1 MAILQT
7 LREKAGVFV
16 AGAIGLSLLIFV
28 VSDFFG
34 SNTQQR
40 RKARKYYELARI
52 DGESVSYQDFEAKVQ
67 DLMEIYKMSGT
78 NQVTEEMTQSIRE
91 QVWQQMLSDKLM
103 SKTYRKTGLG
113 VSPDEVE
120 MLVFGDNPHP
130 IVRQLFTD
138 PQTGQFN
145 KSFLVN
151 FLKATETDENT
162 KKYWLF
168 FEDQIIND
176 KLNTKLVNLMSKGLY
191 VIKVQSEYEA
201 SLNKNTVNFSFASQN
216 YAAIADSAVKV
227 SSDEIRDYYDVH
239 KDNYKRP
246 AQRDMEYIVFNI
258 KPSETDM
265 KEAEL
270 WATNEKQN
278 FAAATDPVQY
288 INLTADTRYTGA
300 YHTLSELPDSLR
312 VLAKTGNKSEVLG
325 PYLEDG
331 SYKLARIIDIA
342 DRPDSVRAAHILLA
356 PKANRTMATAM
367 KEADSLIALVKAGA
381 DFNALAMAN
390 SDDQGSAQVG
400 GDLGWFTEGMMIGPF
415 NNACF
420 SSKKGDIVTVETN
433 YGLHII
439 KIINQSPR
447 VKKFDIGVV
456 DRKVIPSNATTQRIY
471 SEASQFAGTNS
482 TYEKFNKSVAD
493 SSLDKKVAL
502 NITPAQKDLPGLT
515 QARGLVM
522 ALFQHSSQGSIV
534 LDNSNQ
540 AVFELPDMYVVA
552 YCTRV
557 QEEGIAPVES
567 VASEIRF
574 ILARKKKAE
583 VISGDMKKL
592 ASEGKTI
599 YDIASHYN
607 TTVQE
612 ASGISFRSYSVA
624 GAGIE
629 PGLIAAAS
637 ASEAGIL
644 SKPVA
649 GNNGVYMF
657 VVNSVTPSPKED
669 LSLIRERLNSN
680 YQIRASYEAFQAIR
694 DKKEVVDMRYKFY

>member
-28 VSDFFG
+28 ISDFFG
-34 SNTQQR
+34 SNNQQR

-67 DLMEIYKMSGT
+67 DLMDIYKMTGT
-78 NQVTEEMTQSIRE
+78 NQVTEEMTQNIRE
-91 QVWQQMLSDKLM
+91 QVWQQMLSEKLM
-103 SKTYRKTGLG
+103 NPTYRKTGLA

-162 KKYWLF
+162 KRYWLF

-176 KLNTKLVNLMSKGLY
+176 RLNTKLVNLMSKGLY
-191 VIKVQSEYEA
+191 VTKVQAEYEA
-201 SLNKNTVNFSFASQN
+201 SLMKNTVNFSFTSRN
-216 YAAIADSAVKV
+216 YSAIADSTVKV
-227 SSDEIRDYYDVH
+227 SSDEIRDYYDGH

-258 KPSETDM
+258 VPSDADM

-270 WATNEKQN
+270 WAQNEKQN
-278 FAAATDPVQY
+278 FAAATDIVQY

-300 YHTLSELPDSLR
+300 YHTLSELTDTLKT
-312 VLAKTGNKSEVLG
+312 LARTGNKSEVMG
-325 PYLEDG
+325 PYFEDG
-331 SYKLARIIDIA
+331 AYKLARIINIA

-356 PKANRTMATAM
+356 PNARRSMTMAK
-367 KEADSLIALVKAGA
+367 KEADSLIALIRSGA
-381 DFNALAMAN
+381 DFNALAMTN

-415 NNACF
+415 NDACF
-420 SSKKGDIVTVETN
+420 SGKKGDIVTVETN

-447 VKKFDIGVV
+447 VRKYDIGVV
-456 DRKVIPSNATTQRIY
+456 DRKVIPSNTTTQQIY
-471 SEASQFAGTNS
+471 QEASQFAGTNN
-482 TYEKFNKSVAD
+482 TYEKFNKAVAEGN
-493 SSLDKKVAL
+493 LDKKVAL
-502 NITPAQKDLPGLT
+502 NVTPDQKDLPGLT

-522 ALFQHSSQGSIV
+522 ALFQNASQGSIV
-534 LDNSNQ
+534 LDNSSQ

-557 QEEGIAPVES
+557 QVEGTAPVES

-574 ILARKKKAE
+574 IITRKKKGE
-583 VISGDMKKL
+583 MISDDMKKL
-592 ASEGKTI
+592 ADEGKTI
-599 YDIASHYN
+599 YDIAAHYN

-612 ASGISFRSYSVA
+612 ASGISFRSYSVP

-637 ASEAGIL
+637 ASEAGVL
-644 SKPVA
+644 SKPVS

-657 VVNSVTPSPKED
+657 VVNSVTPAANED

-694 DKKEVVDMRYKFY
+694 DRKEVVDMRYKFY